1 MPAVEIME
9 KKMKADLDDAPRH
22 IKRKRSNSGLF
33 FMALAIGAAGASVY
47 ALTKIQ
53 PITIDITKL
62 KSAFETQ
69 KQDESRQA
77 TEVNKTEPT
86 LQAQIENEQA
96 KGESTQKKIEL
107 IKSLNIEKPA
117 KQTSFNTQNYKP
129 KDSINIIN
137 APEFGST
144 TPSHYAQAEKQ
155 NSDGTSVT
163 IIKQAPSKKDTVCG
177 RYRDGSIEQRE
188 CRAHIGLN
196 YRD

>member
-1 MPAVEIME
+1 
-9 KKMKADLDDAPRH
+9 MKADLDDAPRH

-33 FMALAIGAAGASVY
+33 FMALAIATAAASVY

-69 KQDESRQA
+69 KPAESRVT
-77 TEVNKTEPT
+77 TEINKTEPT
-86 LQAQIENEQA
+86 LQTQAENQQV
-96 KGESTQKKIEL
+96 KKDTTQEKIDF
-107 IKSLNIEKPA
+107 IKSLNIEAPA
-117 KQTSFNTQNYKP
+117 KQTDYNTQNYKP
-129 KDSINIIN
+129 KESINIIN

-155 NSDGTSVT
+155 KSEGTSVT
-163 IIKQAPSKKDTVCG
+163 IIEQAPSMKDRVCG
-177 RYRDGSIEQRE
+177 MHKAGSIAERE
-188 CRAHIGLN
+188 CRARVGLN